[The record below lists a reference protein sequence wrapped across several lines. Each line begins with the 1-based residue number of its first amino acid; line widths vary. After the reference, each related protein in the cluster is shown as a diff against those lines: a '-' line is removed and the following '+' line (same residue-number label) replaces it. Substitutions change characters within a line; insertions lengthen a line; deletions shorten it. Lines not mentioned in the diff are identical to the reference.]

1 MSYLVNNQIWL
12 NLLMD
17 DRHYFYIF
25 LSTIAILSPQKKIL
39 EKNAA
44 TK

>member
-1 MSYLVNNQIWL
+1 
-12 NLLMD
+12 MD

-44 TK
+44 TKWMREMGMA